1 MDTEG
6 DDSLLRAIATNRIA
20 PLMKYDDPAKREA
33 AAGMVVDAMIS
44 VAITAGASAGDALA
58 RIISG
63 EVTINGDNIY
73 VN

>member
-1 MDTEG
+1 
-6 DDSLLRAIATNRIA
+6 
-20 PLMKYDDPAKREA
+20 MKYDDPAKREA